1 MTPFALRLN
10 PDDDLR
16 ASIEKFVADNN
27 ISAGC
32 MLTCVGSLKNS
43 VLRLANSENIL
54 KQQGPF
60 EIVSLVGTFSK
71 LGCHLHISLSDSEG
85 KMIGGHLL
93 EGNQVFTTAEVVILS
108 LKNYAFSREFDHN
121 TGFEELVINNAN
133 EG

>member
-16 ASIEKFVADNN
+16 ICIEKFVADNN

-32 MLTCVGSLKNS
+32 MLTCVGSLKNA
-43 VLRLANSENIL
+43 VLRLANSERIL

-60 EIVSLVGTFSK
+60 EIVSLVSTFSK
-71 LGCHLHISLSDSEG
+71 QGCHLHISLSDSEG

-93 EGNQVFTTAEVVILS
+93 DGNQVFTTAELVILS
-108 LKNYAFSREFDHN
+108 LENYAFSREFDQN